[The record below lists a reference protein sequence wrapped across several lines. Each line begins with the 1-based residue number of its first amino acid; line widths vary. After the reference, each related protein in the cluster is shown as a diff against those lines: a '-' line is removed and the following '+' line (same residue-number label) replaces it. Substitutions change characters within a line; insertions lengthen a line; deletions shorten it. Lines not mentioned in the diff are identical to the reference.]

1 MMDVVMSVAGGIAL
15 FGLHFAGAL
24 ALMVG
29 QIGLTLA
36 VLMVPF
42 LGIGL
47 ITEAL
52 LYVFDPKSRELSRQI
67 RAAKA
72 KKEPREARGRPRKGR

>member
-1 MMDVVMSVAGGIAL
+1 MDLLMNVAEGVAL

-29 QIGLTLA
+29 QIALTVA
-36 VLMVPF
+36 VLMALF

-47 ITEAL
+47 IAEAL
-52 LYVFDPKSRELSRQI
+52 LYVFDPKSREVSRQI

-72 KKEPREARGRPRKGR
+72 RKEPRGATGQPRKGR

>member
-1 MMDVVMSVAGGIAL
+1 MDLLLNVAGGVAL
-15 FGLHFAGAL
+15 FGLYFAGAL
-24 ALMVG
+24 ALMAG

-36 VLMVPF
+36 VLLVPL

-47 ITEAL
+47 IAEAL
-52 LYVFDPKSRELSRQI
+52 QYVFDPSSRELSRQI

-72 KKEPREARGRPRKGR
+72 KRGLQESTGRPRKGR

>member
-1 MMDVVMSVAGGIAL
+1 MDLLISVAGGIA
-15 FGLHFAGAL
+15 FFAYHAAWAL
-24 ALMVG
+24 GLMVG

-36 VLMVPF
+36 VLLVPL

-47 ITEAL
+47 MAEAL

-72 KKEPREARGRPRKGR
+72 KRGLQETTGRPRKGR

>member
-1 MMDVVMSVAGGIAL
+1 MDLLMNVAGGIAL
-15 FGLHFAGAL
+15 FGLHAVGAL

-36 VLMVPF
+36 VLLVPL

-52 LYVFDPKSRELSRQI
+52 LYVPDPKSRELSRQI

-72 KKEPREARGRPRKGR
+72 KRGASEATGRTRKGR